1 MPRSEARSRGEA
13 KPSLARRANDR
24 RLTPRLRASS
34 IKRSHVLS
42 ARPSAAPP
50 AWQIAVGF
58 AILYVVWG
66 TTYLAIKIGVGDEHL
81 PPYLFGGVRIGAAG
95 LVLLAVQAIRRQPL
109 RIDGHEWPGLLY
121 GSLFLFIGGNGLI
134 SYSLQFIPSGESAVL
149 AATTTLWIA
158 LFSCLIPGG
167 DRVRP
172 LGWLG
177 IVLGLVG
184 VLVLEWPMLRET
196 GFSFT
201 SSVGPWSALASAGA
215 WGAGSVLARQ
225 MPSRMPR
232 LTASGWLMT
241 LGGGG
246 MIAIGLLIGER
257 PPPPSRR
264 RRSSSSSIFSSSAR
278 CWRSLTFQWML
289 QHVAATKVGT
299 YAYVNPLVAVLL
311 GAWLREES
319 LTPELFGGM
328 AIILVAVFLVR
339 GPSRASR
346 QASERCSV
354 PDE

>member
-1 MPRSEARSRGEA
+1 MP
-13 KPSLARRANDR
+13 
-24 RLTPRLRASS
+24 SS
-34 IKRSHVLS
+34 G
-42 ARPSAAPP
+42 PSAAPP
-50 AWQIAVGF
+50 LWKIAGGF

-81 PPYLFGGVRIGAAG
+81 PPYLFGGTRIAVAG
-95 LVLLAVQAIRRQPL
+95 LVLLGFQAL
-109 RIDGHEWPGLLY
+109 RGQSLRFDRGEWPGLLY

-158 LFSCLIPGG
+158 LFSSCIPGG

-177 IVLGLVG
+177 LVLGIAG
-184 VLVLEWPMLRET
+184 VLVLESPMLRET

-201 SSVGPWSALASAGA
+201 RNAGPWFALASAGA
-215 WGAGSVLARQ
+215 WGVGSVLARQ

-241 LGGGG
+241 LGGVGQ
-246 MIAIGLLIGER
+246 IAVGLLIGER
-257 PPPPSRR
+257 PPAAIAPAT
-264 RRSSSSSIFSSSAR
+264 IAVFVYLLLFG
-278 CWRSLTFQWML
+278 SLIAFVTFQWLL

-311 GAWLREES
+311 GAWWREEP

-339 GPSRASR
+339 GPANASPDVD
-346 QASERCSV
+346 RCPV
-354 PDE
+354 HDE